1 MALFEYSPESLLA
14 DIPTMYAFPHL
25 NDVYST
31 WKEHLEKRG
40 ARVRLNSEVLS
51 VKDRRASPEGVI
63 LCYKQND
70 ASRNQDAVEIENFD
84 ELILAVD
91 ADSCLKILGN
101 QASDGLHQIIS
112 LGFETGSWPPY
123 VDRMVVPDRFV
134 LANSIAR
141 CSRAGRACASNVPQL
156 ETGQCTCGTN
166 GFPFRPR
173 TLSEFA
179 IVSSAQ
185 FVRLCSGEKGEK
197 RSIVRCTLQPPTTID
212 GRHKATGLRHSR

>member
-14 DIPTMYAFPHL
+14 DIPTMYAFPNL

-101 QASDGLHQIIS
+101 QASWMEKKVLGNVKYFYDIS
-112 LGFETGSWPPY
+112 ITHYDYAYMEKVRPFLYLFLSFE
-123 VDRMVVPDRFV
+123 M
-134 LANSIAR
+134 I
-141 CSRAGRACASNVPQL
+141 
-156 ETGQCTCGTN
+156 
-166 GFPFRPR
+166 
-173 TLSEFA
+173 
-179 IVSSAQ
+179 
-185 FVRLCSGEKGEK
+185 
-197 RSIVRCTLQPPTTID
+197 
-212 GRHKATGLRHSR
+212 